1 LRVVACDQRPVKSGH
16 RLKPVLLAGREAHR
30 QECLCH
36 RLVADADEKKQEKS
50 WRRARGGVER

>member
-1 LRVVACDQRPVKSGH
+1 VKSGH